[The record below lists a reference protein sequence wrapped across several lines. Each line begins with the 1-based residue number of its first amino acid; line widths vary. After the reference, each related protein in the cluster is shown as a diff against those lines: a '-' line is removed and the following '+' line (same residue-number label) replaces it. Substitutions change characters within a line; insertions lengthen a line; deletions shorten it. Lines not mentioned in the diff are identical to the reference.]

1 MFRVLLP
8 LGRDRLACIRSIT
21 GQQTSLSSSALVFV
35 NYGQQTEL
43 QRKCFS
49 HDTPHSIGR
58 LQLGQNVLHQS
69 SHSLTQWRS
78 MRNFARRRER
88 EKVGRRRT
96 AGPQPWLP
104 EEDQVIVFSR
114 QNMDSGHVF
123 RKSWSYNA
131 LIFLQADWLFWQLP
145 FQALFDFVEKFGSGD
160 GRPGP
165 VPKMWKVPFFIF
177 LPIKLH
183 KKSLIWWTMAS
194 LRPTQIPLKLYLILP
209 NILIFAGRG
218 GPSGVGQGVSGGSG

>member
-114 QNMDSGHVF
+114 QNMDSSVCIMYRVHHGKLVF
-123 RKSWSYNA
+123 
-131 LIFLQADWLFWQLP
+131 
-145 FQALFDFVEKFGSGD
+145 
-160 GRPGP
+160 
-165 VPKMWKVPFFIF
+165 
-177 LPIKLH
+177 
-183 KKSLIWWTMAS
+183 
-194 LRPTQIPLKLYLILP
+194 
-209 NILIFAGRG
+209 
-218 GPSGVGQGVSGGSG
+218 